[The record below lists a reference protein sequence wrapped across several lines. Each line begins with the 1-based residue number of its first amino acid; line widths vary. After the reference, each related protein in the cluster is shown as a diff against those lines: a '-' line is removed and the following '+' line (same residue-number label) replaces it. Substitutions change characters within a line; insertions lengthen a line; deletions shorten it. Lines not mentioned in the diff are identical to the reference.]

1 MIHLSEVFLISSKL
15 ATIHLTK
22 ELNDKATYTIA
33 TLGSHCSLQVLKGA
47 KDEGFRTL
55 LVCERQ
61 RLNLYKRFK
70 FIDEILVVENFAE
83 ILDQTCQQRLRDS
96 NSIIIPHGTFIAY
109 LNSEK
114 IERISPPIFGNKWIF
129 RWEADRGLK
138 QRLMEESE
146 LSIPRSIRSKD
157 DIEDLCIVKLHGAA
171 GGRGYFLA
179 WDKKS
184 FDEGVEKL
192 IKNNTIEGEEELYIQ
207 EYVSGVPAYLQF
219 FYSPI
224 TKEIELMGI
233 DRRYE
238 SDVDGIGRIPSKQQL
253 AVRLEP
259 SYNVVGN
266 TPLVLRESLLC
277 EVYAMGERFVEAA
290 TRLVP
295 PGMIGPFCL
304 EGIYD
309 RQGKFITFE
318 FSARI
323 VAGTNLY
330 LEGSPYSGLIFD
342 EPMSMGRRVA
352 REIKIADEK
361 DILQQIIT

>member
-1 MIHLSEVFLISSKL
+1 M
-15 ATIHLTK
+15 
-22 ELNDKATYTIA
+22 NDKTTYTIA

-70 FIDEILVVENFAE
+70 FIDEIIVVESFAE
-83 ILDQTCQQRLRDS
+83 ILDQTCQQRLRES

-109 LNSEK
+109 LKSEK

-146 LSIPRSIRSKD
+146 LSIPRTIRSKH

-192 IKNNTIEGEEELYIQ
+192 IKNNAIECEEELYIQ
-207 EYVSGVPAYLQF
+207 EYVSGVPVYLQF

-253 AVRLEP
+253 AVHLEP
-259 SYNVVGN
+259 SYNVIGN
-266 TPLVLRESLLC
+266 IPLVLRESLLC
-277 EVYAMGERFVEAA
+277 EVYSMGERFVEAA
-290 TRLVP
+290 SRLAP

-309 RQGKFITFE
+309 REGKFITFE

-330 LEGSPYSGLIFD
+330 LDGSPYSGLIFD
-342 EPMSMGRRVA
+342 EPMSMGRRVS
-352 REIKIADEK
+352 REIKIADGK
-361 DILQQIIT
+361 DILRQIIT